1 MHFGNFCGL
10 YSPVLG
16 LLFSLGTYVE
26 LVQEVL
32 YITLVLDGQRG
43 ILEVLSKVQ
52 MLVYVYL
59 IWWIS
64 ASSNA

>member
-1 MHFGNFCGL
+1 MHFGNFGGL
-10 YSPVLG
+10 CSPVLG

-32 YITLVLDGQRG
+32 YITLVLGGQRG